1 VNQITHATDARTPTP
16 VSGSVPSVPAT
27 QFSDLGLAEP
37 ILRAVI
43 AEGYTTPTPIQI
55 QAIPAIL
62 SGRDLLGIAQTG
74 TGKTAA
80 FVLPMLERLLADR
93 TPVKPRT
100 CRNLILAPTRELA
113 TQIADAI
120 KVYGKNLHP
129 SVAVIVGGVRPGPQI
144 RQLSR
149 GVDVVVATP
158 GRLLD
163 HVGTNALRL
172 SEAQVVVLDEADQM
186 LDLGFIPA
194 IRRILAQ
201 IPAQRQT
208 MLFSATMPDAI
219 RKLAADFLRSPQE
232 IRVTP
237 AAKPVD
243 AVEQSVILV
252 ESAGKR
258 SMLARLLG
266 QTDVKR
272 AIVFTRT
279 KHGADRVTRHLEN
292 DGISAVAIHGN
303 KSQPQRERALD
314 DFRGNRIK
322 VLVAT
327 DIAARGIDVDGI
339 THVVNYELPNIPESY
354 VHRIGRTAR
363 AGASGIAVA
372 FCDPAERGML
382 RDIERLIGRVLPKQS
397 PHGTP
402 IAVDAEPIGR
412 MPARGP
418 REGSRSRNAG
428 PRHENGRHENSR
440 GGKPNGSS
448 RGKPAGKP
456 AGRGNPRH
464 EGGRDRHVDADQSE
478 ARQADG
484 RREDGAARAPKRN
497 PHRADHAN
505 GARTEQ
511 ANGNRRNGHAAHG
524 KDRNDARPGNG
535 ERRRDD
541 HRRDDRRSEGRSNT
555 DRRAEARPGNEAED
569 AGLAR
574 MLGAQSNGP
583 RSGNEP
589 RRRRAA

>member
-1 VNQITHATDARTPTP
+1 
-16 VSGSVPSVPAT
+16 
-27 QFSDLGLAEP
+27 
-37 ILRAVI
+37 
-43 AEGYTTPTPIQI
+43 
-55 QAIPAIL
+55 
-62 SGRDLLGIAQTG
+62 LGIAQTG

-113 TQIADAI
+113 QQIAEAI

-129 SVAVIVGGVRPGPQI
+129 SVAVVVGGVRPGPQI

-172 SEAQVVVLDEADQM
+172 NEAQVVVLDEADQM

-252 ESAGKR
+252 DSSGKR

-279 KHGADRVTRHLEN
+279 KHGADRVTKHLEN

-303 KSQPQRERALD
+303 KSQPQRERALE
-314 DFRGNRIK
+314 DFRSNRIK

-339 THVVNYELPNIPESY
+339 THVVNYELPNVPESY

-382 RDIERLIGRVLPKQS
+382 RDIERLIGRTLPKQS
-397 PHGTP
+397 PNGTA

-418 REGSRSRNAG
+418 REGSRGRNAG
-428 PRHENGRHENSR
+428 PRHENGRHENGR

-448 RGKPAGKP
+448 RGKPAGKS

-464 EGGRDRHVDADQSE
+464 EGGRDRHADAIQGDARPVDA
-478 ARQADG
+478 
-484 RREDGAARAPKRN
+484 RREDNAGRGPKRN
-497 PHRADHAN
+497 PHRADPAK
-505 GARTEQ
+505 GGRTEQ
-511 ANGNRRNGHAAHG
+511 ANGHRRNAHAPHG
-524 KDRNDARPGNG
+524 KDRNETRSGNG

-541 HRRDDRRSEGRSNT
+541 HRRDDRRDNHHG
-555 DRRAEARPGNEAED
+555 EARPGNEAED

-574 MLGAQSNGP
+574 MLGAQANGP